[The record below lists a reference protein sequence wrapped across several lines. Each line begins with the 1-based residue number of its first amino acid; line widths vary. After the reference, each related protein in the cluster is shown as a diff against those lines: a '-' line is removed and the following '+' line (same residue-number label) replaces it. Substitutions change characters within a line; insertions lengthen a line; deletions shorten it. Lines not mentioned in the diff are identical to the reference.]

1 MFIIA
6 WIATLIINANDWFVI
21 PGVVETII
29 VVLAALEALLYL
41 IVGGIQLYT
50 LNKIRKDF

>member
-29 VVLAALEALLYL
+29 MVLAALEALLYL
-41 IVGGIQLYT
+41 IVGGFQLYT